1 MSDSSSINKSGMKLF
16 IFRIIVLFA
25 LINFIPLSSA
35 SGSWFKAE
43 NSTVQD
49 TAKFVSRFE
58 ADNDRCFKCH
68 GQEKYEYTNETLGKQ
83 VRDIMCSER
92 IVRKNEFYSSNHKSF
107 SCTDCHSDRYVKFP
121 HSGELR
127 MEQKYICIDCH
138 GGDEKFAKYHFE
150 EIEAEYQKS
159 THFKMENDGFSCW
172 KCHNPHTYK
181 ISVRNNTNLK
191 ETIAYDNAICL
202 NCHSNFSN
210 FQLISDKA
218 EIDIIQKHGWL
229 PNQALHFA
237 NVRCIE
243 CHTKINNNIPVSH
256 QIRPKGEAVR
266 LCNECHSKNSILM
279 ASLYKF
285 ESKEQRRDG
294 FFNGIIL
301 NASYVIG
308 ANRNEY
314 LNLLSLIILAVVLVV
329 ITIHIIFRIKGK
341 RKNR

>member
-1 MSDSSSINKSGMKLF
+1 MKLF
-16 IFRIIVLFA
+16 IFRIIILLN
-25 LINFIPLSSA
+25 LINLISLPSA
-35 SGSWFKAE
+35 GSTLFNTDNEK
-43 NSTVQD
+43 VKD
-49 TAKFVSRFE
+49 TITFVSRFD
-58 ADNDRCFKCH
+58 ADNNRCFKCH

-83 VRDIMCSER
+83 VNAMMCSER
-92 IVRKNEFYSSNHKSF
+92 IIHKNEFYSSNHRSF
-107 SCTDCHSDRYVKFP
+107 SCTDCHSEEYVKFP

-159 THFKMENDGFSCW
+159 THFKMEGEGFSCW

-181 ISVRNNTNLK
+181 ISVRNSKNLK

-202 NCHSNFSN
+202 NCHSNFSH
-210 FQLISDKA
+210 FQLLTERK
-218 EIDIIQKHGWL
+218 EINIIQKHDWL
-229 PNQALHFA
+229 PNQTLHFA

-243 CHTKINNNIPVSH
+243 CHTLINNNITVSH
-256 QIRPKGEAVR
+256 LIEPKDQAVK

-308 ANRNEY
+308 ANRNQY
-314 LNLLSLIILAVVLVV
+314 LNLLSLIIFVCV
-329 ITIHIIFRIKGK
+329 IAIIVIHIIFRI
-341 RKNR
+341 RKNNRTY

>member
-1 MSDSSSINKSGMKLF
+1 MNLF
-16 IFRIIVLFA
+16 MFRIIILLTFINLFS
-25 LINFIPLSSA
+25 ITSEGSSL
-35 SGSWFKAE
+35 FETENEKAR
-43 NSTVQD
+43 D
-49 TAKFVSRFE
+49 TTTFVSRFD
-58 ADNDRCFKCH
+58 ADNNRCFKCH
-68 GQEKYEYTNETLGKQ
+68 GQEKYEYTNETIGKQ
-83 VRDIMCSER
+83 VKDIMCSER
-92 IVRKNEFYSSNHKSF
+92 IVRRKEFYSSNHRSF
-107 SCTDCHSDRYVKFP
+107 SCTDCHSEEYVKFP

-138 GGDEKFAKYHFE
+138 GGDAKFAKYHFE
-150 EIEAEYQKS
+150 EIDSEYRKS
-159 THFKMENDGFSCW
+159 THFKMENEGFSCW

-181 ISVRNNTNLK
+181 ITVRNSTNLK

-202 NCHSNFSN
+202 NCHSDYNN
-210 FQLISDKA
+210 FQLLSDKA
-218 EIDIIQKHGWL
+218 EIDIIKKHDWL

-285 ESKEQRRDG
+285 ESKKQRRDG

-314 LNLLSLIILAVVLVV
+314 LNFISLIIFFIVIIVIVV
-329 ITIHIIFRIKGK
+329 HIVFRVKKKTKNIKEE
-341 RKNR
+341 